1 MVQNAS
7 NRSRVT
13 ACSKRELLLKH
24 IELLAKHIIE
34 IMLENTN
41 RTLTSAAARLR
52 LYNTATHNTSEFTTV
67 TPGHVGMYVCGAT
80 VQSSPHI
87 GHIRAAIAFDIVRR
101 WLLRLGYS
109 VTFVRNVTDIDDKII
124 KKASENGQTWWQ
136 RAYIYEREFTKA
148 YDTLGVM
155 PPTVEP
161 RATGH
166 INDMVELIQRLIDR
180 GHAYAITDT
189 NSNPTGNVY
198 FSVPSWQ
205 DYGALTHQ
213 NGNSDGSNS
222 DDKSS
227 KADKYN
233 PIDPAD
239 ASPDK
244 HDARDFALWK
254 APCDFDQKDA
264 RWKTPFGEGRP
275 GWHIECSA
283 MSHRYLG
290 DSFDIH
296 GGGLDLRFPHHEN
309 EMAQTLAAGWK
320 SANVWM
326 HSAWVTSKGEKMSK
340 SLGNG
345 LSVSSVLA
353 QKSAWVVRYAL
364 GGVQYRAMLEWSD
377 QSLNEAQSA
386 YDRISNF
393 LERAG
398 RVIENQPDYAEVQS
412 VDADNLPEDFTKAMN
427 DDINVSG
434 ALAAIFTAIRSGNAL
449 LDDYAQSQDNSQND
463 GIKNLIKTCV
473 LQVRA
478 MLDTIGLDPY
488 SPQWR
493 SNAQKSQDLGTDAND
508 GASAEH
514 KALESLIANQLE
526 QRAIAR
532 AAKDF
537 ARADAIRDSLT
548 AAGVVI
554 EDCAQGSSW
563 HLS

>member
-1 MVQNAS
+1 
-7 NRSRVT
+7 
-13 ACSKRELLLKH
+13 
-24 IELLAKHIIE
+24 
-34 IMLENTN
+34 MLENTN
-41 RTLTSAAARLR
+41 RTLTAAATRLR
-52 LYNTATHNTSEFTTV
+52 LYNTATHNTSEFKTV

-87 GHIRAAIAFDIVRR
+87 GHIRAAIAFDVVRR
-101 WLLRLGYS
+101 WLLRLGYN

-136 RAYIYEREFTKA
+136 RAYIYEREFTEA
-148 YDTLGVM
+148 YNTLGVM

-180 GHAYAITDT
+180 GHAYAITDA
-189 NSNPTGNVY
+189 NGNPTGNVY

-213 NGNSDGSNS
+213 NGNSDNNSDGSNGEEKAS
-222 DDKSS
+222 KS
-227 KADKYN
+227 DKYN

-264 RWKTPFGEGRP
+264 RWNTPFGAGRP

-290 DSFDIH
+290 DAFDIH

-326 HSAWVTSKGEKMSK
+326 HSAWVTAKGEKMSK

-345 LSVSSVLA
+345 LSVPSVLA

-364 GGVQYRAMLEWSD
+364 GGVQYHAMLEWSD
-377 QSLNEAQSA
+377 QALNEAQSA

-398 RVIENQPDYAEVQS
+398 RVIENQPDYAEVQG

-434 ALAAIFTAIRSGNAL
+434 ALAAIFTAIRSDNAL
-449 LDDYAQSQDNSQND
+449 LDDYAQSQNESQND
-463 GIKNLIKTCV
+463 SIKSLIKTCV

-478 MLDTIGLDPY
+478 MLDTLGLDPY

-493 SNAQKSQDLGTDAND
+493 RNAQKSQDLCEDADN

>member
-1 MVQNAS
+1 
-7 NRSRVT
+7 
-13 ACSKRELLLKH
+13 
-24 IELLAKHIIE
+24 
-34 IMLENTN
+34 
-41 RTLTSAAARLR
+41 
-52 LYNTATHNTSEFTTV
+52 
-67 TPGHVGMYVCGAT
+67 
-80 VQSSPHI
+80 
-87 GHIRAAIAFDIVRR
+87 
-101 WLLRLGYS
+101 
-109 VTFVRNVTDIDDKII
+109 
-124 KKASENGQTWWQ
+124 
-136 RAYIYEREFTKA
+136 
-148 YDTLGVM
+148 
-155 PPTVEP
+155 
-161 RATGH
+161 
-166 INDMVELIQRLIDR
+166 
-180 GHAYAITDT
+180 
-189 NSNPTGNVY
+189 
-198 FSVPSWQ
+198 
-205 DYGALTHQ
+205 
-213 NGNSDGSNS
+213 
-222 DDKSS
+222 
-227 KADKYN
+227 
-233 PIDPAD
+233 
-239 ASPDK
+239 
-244 HDARDFALWK
+244 
-254 APCDFDQKDA
+254 
-264 RWKTPFGEGRP
+264 
-275 GWHIECSA
+275 
-283 MSHRYLG
+283 
-290 DSFDIH
+290 
-296 GGGLDLRFPHHEN
+296 
-309 EMAQTLAAGWK
+309 
-320 SANVWM
+320 
-326 HSAWVTSKGEKMSK
+326 MSK

-398 RVIENQPDYAEVQS
+398 RVIENQPDYAAVQS

-463 GIKNLIKTCV
+463 SIKNLLKTCV

-478 MLDTIGLDPY
+478 MLDTLGLDPY

-493 SNAQKSQDLGTDAND
+493 SNAQKSQDLGEDADN

-514 KALESLIANQLE
+514 KALESLITNQLE

-554 EDCAQGSSW
+554 EDSAQGSSW

>member
-1 MVQNAS
+1 KLN
-7 NRSRVT
+7 NY
-13 ACSKRELLLKH
+13 C
-24 IELLAKHIIE
+24 
-34 IMLENTN
+34 
-41 RTLTSAAARLR
+41 
-52 LYNTATHNTSEFTTV
+52 
-67 TPGHVGMYVCGAT
+67 
-80 VQSSPHI
+80 
-87 GHIRAAIAFDIVRR
+87 
-101 WLLRLGYS
+101 
-109 VTFVRNVTDIDDKII
+109 
-124 KKASENGQTWWQ
+124 Q
-136 RAYIYEREFTKA
+136 R
-148 YDTLGVM
+148 
-155 PPTVEP
+155 
-161 RATGH
+161 
-166 INDMVELIQRLIDR
+166 
-180 GHAYAITDT
+180 
-189 NSNPTGNVY
+189 
-198 FSVPSWQ
+198 
-205 DYGALTHQ
+205 
-213 NGNSDGSNS
+213 
-222 DDKSS
+222 
-227 KADKYN
+227 
-233 PIDPAD
+233 
-239 ASPDK
+239 
-244 HDARDFALWK
+244 
-254 APCDFDQKDA
+254 
-264 RWKTPFGEGRP
+264 
-275 GWHIECSA
+275 
-283 MSHRYLG
+283 
-290 DSFDIH
+290 
-296 GGGLDLRFPHHEN
+296 
-309 EMAQTLAAGWK
+309 
-320 SANVWM
+320 
-326 HSAWVTSKGEKMSK
+326 SK

-345 LSVSSVLA
+345 LSVPSVLA

-449 LDDYAQSQDNSQND
+449 LDDYAQNQNENQSN
-463 GIKNLIKTCV
+463 GIKSLIKTCV

-478 MLDTIGLDPY
+478 MLDTLGLDPY
-488 SPQWR
+488 APQWR
-493 SNAQKSQDLGTDAND
+493 SNAQKSQDLGANN

>member
-1 MVQNAS
+1 
-7 NRSRVT
+7 
-13 ACSKRELLLKH
+13 
-24 IELLAKHIIE
+24 
-34 IMLENTN
+34 MLENTN
-41 RTLTSAAARLR
+41 RTLTAAAAQLR
-52 LYNTATHNTSEFTTV
+52 LYNTATHNTSGFTTV

-87 GHIRAAIAFDIVRR
+87 GHIRAAIAFDVVRR
-101 WLLRLGYS
+101 WLLRLGYT

-166 INDMVELIQRLIDR
+166 INDMVELIQRLINR
-180 GHAYAITDT
+180 GHAYAITDA
-189 NSNPTGNVY
+189 NGNPTGNVY

-233 PIDPAD
+233 PVDPAD

-264 RWKTPFGEGRP
+264 RWNTPFGAGRP

-290 DSFDIH
+290 DAFDIH

-345 LSVSSVLA
+345 LSVPSVLA

-449 LDDYAQSQDNSQND
+449 LDDYAQNQNNSQND

-478 MLDTIGLDPY
+478 MLDTLGLDPY

-493 SNAQKSQDLGTDAND
+493 SNAQKSQDLGTDANN

-514 KALESLIANQLE
+514 KVLESLIANQLE

>member
-1 MVQNAS
+1 
-7 NRSRVT
+7 
-13 ACSKRELLLKH
+13 
-24 IELLAKHIIE
+24 
-34 IMLENTN
+34 
-41 RTLTSAAARLR
+41 
-52 LYNTATHNTSEFTTV
+52 
-67 TPGHVGMYVCGAT
+67 
-80 VQSSPHI
+80 
-87 GHIRAAIAFDIVRR
+87 
-101 WLLRLGYS
+101 
-109 VTFVRNVTDIDDKII
+109 
-124 KKASENGQTWWQ
+124 
-136 RAYIYEREFTKA
+136 
-148 YDTLGVM
+148 
-155 PPTVEP
+155 
-161 RATGH
+161 
-166 INDMVELIQRLIDR
+166 
-180 GHAYAITDT
+180 
-189 NSNPTGNVY
+189 
-198 FSVPSWQ
+198 
-205 DYGALTHQ
+205 
-213 NGNSDGSNS
+213 
-222 DDKSS
+222 
-227 KADKYN
+227 
-233 PIDPAD
+233 
-239 ASPDK
+239 
-244 HDARDFALWK
+244 
-254 APCDFDQKDA
+254 
-264 RWKTPFGEGRP
+264 
-275 GWHIECSA
+275 
-283 MSHRYLG
+283 
-290 DSFDIH
+290 
-296 GGGLDLRFPHHEN
+296 HEN

-345 LSVSSVLA
+345 LSVPSVLA

-398 RVIENQPDYAEVQS
+398 RVIENQPDYAEVQG

-463 GIKNLIKTCV
+463 SIKNLLKTCV

-478 MLDTIGLDPY
+478 MLDTLGLDPY

-493 SNAQKSQDLGTDAND
+493 SNAQKSQDLGEDADN

-514 KALESLIANQLE
+514 KALESLITNQLE

-554 EDCAQGSSW
+554 EDSAQGSSW

>member
-1 MVQNAS
+1 MEE
-7 NRSRVT
+7 RKRVD
-13 ACSKRELLLKH
+13 AF
-24 IELLAKHIIE
+24 
-34 IMLENTN
+34 
-41 RTLTSAAARLR
+41 RL
-52 LYNTATHNTSEFTTV
+52 
-67 TPGHVGMYVCGAT
+67 
-80 VQSSPHI
+80 
-87 GHIRAAIAFDIVRR
+87 
-101 WLLRLGYS
+101 
-109 VTFVRNVTDIDDKII
+109 
-124 KKASENGQTWWQ
+124 
-136 RAYIYEREFTKA
+136 
-148 YDTLGVM
+148 
-155 PPTVEP
+155 
-161 RATGH
+161 
-166 INDMVELIQRLIDR
+166 
-180 GHAYAITDT
+180 
-189 NSNPTGNVY
+189 
-198 FSVPSWQ
+198 
-205 DYGALTHQ
+205 
-213 NGNSDGSNS
+213 
-222 DDKSS
+222 
-227 KADKYN
+227 
-233 PIDPAD
+233 
-239 ASPDK
+239 
-244 HDARDFALWK
+244 
-254 APCDFDQKDA
+254 
-264 RWKTPFGEGRP
+264 
-275 GWHIECSA
+275 
-283 MSHRYLG
+283 
-290 DSFDIH
+290 
-296 GGGLDLRFPHHEN
+296 
-309 EMAQTLAAGWK
+309 
-320 SANVWM
+320 
-326 HSAWVTSKGEKMSK
+326 MSK

-398 RVIENQPDYAEVQS
+398 RVIENQPDYAAVQS

-463 GIKNLIKTCV
+463 SIKNLLKTCV

-478 MLDTIGLDPY
+478 MLDTLGLDPY

-493 SNAQKSQDLGTDAND
+493 SNAQKSQDLGEDADN

-514 KALESLIANQLE
+514 KALESLITNQLE

-554 EDCAQGSSW
+554 EDSAQGSSW